1 MEYII
6 PNIKVNFSKID
17 EKNLIK
23 SDNLPYLV
31 KLGFNNY
38 YSDNIK
44 KLYDPKYEVKIRRQ
58 FKGKYKQYK
67 ISQPYNYTIQKNSQ
81 IDGDDKY
88 DTIEEAFE
96 KKYKYSSK
104 KQDFYKLW
112 EVITK
117 YNILGKN
124 NYVNDEYGKK
134 IIEIYKKLES
144 DKSYDAL
151 ILNNHIKLN
160 VSQEKMY
167 DDIILDNIKL
177 IKSLNNGGNMVLK
190 LYTLYTQFTN
200 DLIVLLSQMF
210 KKSIIYI
217 PHTVE
222 TYRNEK
228 YLVLLDYKP
237 DKDILKLI
245 DKMEGSYLSLNLEN
259 INDYNKFVKEL
270 NLTESLKQAMAI
282 NSMEKY
288 IKNNNYF
295 GDDYELYYKDAREKS
310 NEWIKEFI

>member
-6 PNIKVNFSKID
+6 PNIKVNLSKID
-17 EKNLIK
+17 EKILIK

-67 ISQPYNYTIQKNSQ
+67 ISQPYNYTLQKNSQ

-112 EVITK
+112 EVLTK
-117 YNILGKN
+117 YKVLGKS
-124 NYVNDEYGKK
+124 NYANDEYGKK
-134 IIEIYKKLES
+134 IIELNKKTES
-144 DKSYDAL
+144 EKSYDAL
-151 ILNNHIKLN
+151 ILNGRLKLN
-160 VSQEKMY
+160 VSQEKTY
-167 DDIILDNIKL
+167 NDKIIDNIKL

-210 KKSIIYI
+210 KKSLIYI
-217 PHTVE
+217 PHAVE

-237 DKDILKLI
+237 DKNILSLI
-245 DKMEGSYLSLNLEN
+245 DKMNGSYLSLNLEESEE
-259 INDYNKFVKEL
+259 YYKFIKSL
-270 NLTESLKQAMAI
+270 NLTESLKQATAI
-282 NSMEKY
+282 NKIEKY

-295 GDDYELYYKDAREKS
+295 VDDYEEYYKDAREKTK
-310 NEWIKEFI
+310 EWIKEFI

>member
-17 EKNLIK
+17 EKDLIK

-117 YNILGKN
+117 YKVLGKN

-134 IIEIYKKLES
+134 IIDINKKSES
-144 DKSYDAL
+144 NKSYDAL

-177 IKSLNNGGNMVLK
+177 IKNLNNGGNMVLK

-200 DLIVLLSQMF
+200 DLIILLSQMF

-222 TYRNEK
+222 TYKHEK

-237 DKDILKLI
+237 DKDILNLI
-245 DKMEGSYLSLNLEN
+245 DKMKGSYLSLNLEN
-259 INDYNKFVKEL
+259 IDEYNKFVKEL
-270 NLTESLKQAMAI
+270 NLTESLKQAKAI

-295 GDDYELYYKDAREKS
+295 GDDYEKYYKDAREKTK
-310 NEWIKEFI
+310 EWIKEFI

>member
-6 PNIKVNFSKID
+6 PNIKVNSKID
-17 EKNLIK
+17 VKDLIK

-38 YSDNIK
+38 YSDNVK

-88 DTIEEAFE
+88 DTIEEDFE

-112 EVITK
+112 EVIAK
-117 YNILGKN
+117 YKILGKN

-134 IIEIYKKLES
+134 IIEINKKSES

-167 DDIILDNIKL
+167 DNIILDNIKL

-222 TYRNEK
+222 TYRHEK

-237 DKDILKLI
+237 DKDILNLI
-245 DKMEGSYLSLNLEN
+245 DKMKGSYLSLNLEN
-259 INDYNKFVKEL
+259 IDEYNKFVKEL

-295 GDDYELYYKDAREKS
+295 GDDYEKYYKDAREKTK
-310 NEWIKEFI
+310 EWIKEFI

>member
-117 YNILGKN
+117 YKVLGKN

-134 IIEIYKKLES
+134 IIEIYKKSES

-167 DDIILDNIKL
+167 DDIILDNVKL

-217 PHTVE
+217 PHAVE

-237 DKDILKLI
+237 DKNILSLI
-245 DKMEGSYLSLNLEN
+245 DKMNGSYLSLNLEN
-259 INDYNKFVKEL
+259 IDDYNKFVKEL
-270 NLTESLKQAMAI
+270 NLTESLKQAKAI